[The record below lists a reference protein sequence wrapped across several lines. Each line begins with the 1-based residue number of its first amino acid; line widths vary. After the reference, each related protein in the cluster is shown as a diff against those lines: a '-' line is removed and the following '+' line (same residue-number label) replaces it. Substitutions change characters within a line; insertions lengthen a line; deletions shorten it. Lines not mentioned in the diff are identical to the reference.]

1 MKNAE
6 DNALQ
11 LGRLMSSVETLVGS
25 MQAIQASVL
34 AQSAVN
40 SRLEEQLAT
49 AEKRDN
55 ELRVALTGTDGSS
68 GLLARLT
75 ALENGLQ
82 RTSDDVTSLKKDF
95 DKIKA
100 TAAKI
105 AFAVGTAGA
114 AGTAG
119 GAKLMAIFGL

>member
-1 MKNAE
+1 
-6 DNALQ
+6 
-11 LGRLMSSVETLVGS
+11 MSSVETLVGS
-25 MQAIQASVL
+25 MQTIQASVL

-49 AEKRDN
+49 AEKRDD
-55 ELRVALTGTDGSS
+55 ELRIALTGADGSS

-82 RTSDDVTSLKKDF
+82 RTSDDVTSLKRDF
-95 DKIKA
+95 DNIKT
-100 TAAKI
+100 TAAKL
-105 AFAVGTAGA
+105 ALAVGGAGA

-119 GAKLMAIFGL
+119 MSKLMAIFGL

>member
-1 MKNAE
+1 MKNPE

-82 RTSDDVTSLKKDF
+82 RTSDDVTSLKTVSYTHLR
-95 DKIKA
+95 A
-100 TAAKI
+100 HET
-105 AFAVGTAGA
+105 
-114 AGTAG
+114 
-119 GAKLMAIFGL
+119 